1 VTSDQIR
8 LVTISAQY
16 GAGGSVVG
24 PALAHRLGVPFLQR
38 ATTSAGGIQEREQG
52 VERLSPEE
60 EEMTP
65 IHRLLASLIQAAPV
79 GPTQSP
85 PPSHLDDSLRHSGEH
100 GIHHLAQ
107 SGAGVVL
114 GRGAAVVLGKGRG
127 FHVRL
132 YGPRDRRIVQG
143 AVVEGISQEQARR
156 HMDAADRARDAYVR
170 RLYRCDPADP
180 HHYHLMIDSTALPL
194 DTVVDVIVRALAAS
208 PAPVPPPRDTVTAA
222 GQEA

>member
-24 PALAHRLGVPFLQR
+24 PALADRLGVPFLQR
-38 ATTSAGGIQEREQG
+38 ATTSAGGLQGREQG

-60 EEMTP
+60 EEITP
-65 IHRLLASLIQAAPV
+65 IHRLLASFIQAAPV

-85 PPSHLDDSLRHSGEH
+85 PPSHLDDSLRRSGEE
-100 GIHHLAQ
+100 GIRHLAKAG
-107 SGAGVVL
+107 SGVVL
-114 GRGAAVVLGKGRG
+114 GRGAAVVLGKGHG

-132 YGPRDRRIVQG
+132 YGPRELRIAQG
-143 AVVEGISQEQARR
+143 AAVEGITQEQARR

-170 RLYRCDPADP
+170 RLYRCDPANP

-194 DTVVDVIVRALAAS
+194 DTVVEVIVRALAPAA
-208 PAPVPPPRDTVTAA
+208 APVPAPRDTVTAS

>member
-1 VTSDQIR
+1 MTSDQIR

-38 ATTSAGGIQEREQG
+38 ATTSAGGIPGRG
-52 VERLSPEE
+52 RSVERLSPEE
-60 EEMTP
+60 ADMTP

-79 GPTQSP
+79 GPTQTP
-85 PPSHLDDSLRHSGEH
+85 PPSHLDDSLRRSGEE

-107 SGAGVVL
+107 AEAGVVL

-132 YGPRDRRIVQG
+132 YGPRDRWIVQG
-143 AVVEGISQEQARR
+143 AVVEGITQEEARR

-194 DTVVDVIVRALAAS
+194 DTVVEVIVQALAAS
-208 PAPVPPPRDTVTAA
+208 PTPVPPPRDTVTAG